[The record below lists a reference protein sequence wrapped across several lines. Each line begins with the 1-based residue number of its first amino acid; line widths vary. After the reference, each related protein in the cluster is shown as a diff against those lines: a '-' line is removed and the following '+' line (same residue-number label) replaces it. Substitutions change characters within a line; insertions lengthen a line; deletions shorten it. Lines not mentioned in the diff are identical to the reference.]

1 MKFDYRTETIS
12 DLIVRLRIPDQEG
25 KYPVLLLLHGWTGD
39 ENSMWIFESR
49 LPQDNMILAPRGIY
63 PSPLGGYGWRKS
75 DRDRWPNMDDFTHA
89 INSINELISKKDLVQ
104 ADFSRI
110 NLVGF
115 SQGAALAYAF
125 SIEYPNRVSAI
136 AALSGFLPSDV
147 ESTIENS
154 NLNGLPI
161 YITHGSQDELV
172 PVDRARYAVEAL
184 TQAGAKVSYCE
195 EEVGHKLSATCFNGM
210 ESFFNSL

>member
-12 DLIVRLRIPDQEG
+12 DLIVRLRTPNQDSE
-25 KYPVLLLLHGWTGD
+25 YPVLLLLHGWTGD
-39 ENSMWIFESR
+39 ENSMWVFESR
-49 LPQDNMILAPRGIY
+49 LPQDNIIIAPRGIF

-75 DRDRWPNMDDFTHA
+75 NGDRWPNMDDFTPA
-89 INSINELISKKDLVQ
+89 INSINELISKIELVQ
-104 ADFSRI
+104 ADFSCLY
-110 NLVGF
+110 LVGF

-125 SIEYPNRVSAI
+125 SIEYPDRVSAI
-136 AALSGFLPSDV
+136 AALSGFLPKDV

-172 PVDRARYAVEAL
+172 PVDRARYAVETL

>member
-12 DLIVRLRIPDQEG
+12 DLIVRLRIPNQDSE
-25 KYPVLLLLHGWTGD
+25 YPVLLLLHGWTGD
-39 ENSMWIFESR
+39 ENSMWVFESR
-49 LPQDNMILAPRGIY
+49 LPQDNIIIAPRGIF

-75 DRDRWPNMDDFTHA
+75 NGDRWPNMDDFTPA
-89 INSINELISKKDLVQ
+89 ITSINELISKKELVQ
-104 ADFSRI
+104 ADFSRLY
-110 NLVGF
+110 LVGF

-125 SIEYPNRVSAI
+125 SIEYPDRVSAI
-136 AALSGFLPSDV
+136 AALSGFLPKDV

-172 PVDRARYAVEAL
+172 PVARARVAVETL
-184 TQAGAKVSYCE
+184 TRAGAMVSYCE